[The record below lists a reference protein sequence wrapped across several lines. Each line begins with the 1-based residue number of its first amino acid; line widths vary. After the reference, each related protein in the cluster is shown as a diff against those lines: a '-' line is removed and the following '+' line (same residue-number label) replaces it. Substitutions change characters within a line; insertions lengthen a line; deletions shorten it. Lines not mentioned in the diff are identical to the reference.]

1 MRPRI
6 KIIKFSN
13 DDKRDKKLLSFWV
26 DPLLYDHCVRSSSCQ
41 LIKEGDLVKGD
52 ISSTEVITAL
62 AVEFWRLEKRLNK
75 INEVMKEKV
84 GSASEPVF
92 DQLQRIRDF
101 LGKHEIEIKEYD
113 GESYNDG
120 MAPRAIHFE
129 KDESLPEGVMKII
142 ETVKPTI
149 YLKGNVVVHGE
160 VIVARSKDA

>member
-1 MRPRI
+1 M
-6 KIIKFSN
+6 
-13 DDKRDKKLLSFWV
+13 
-26 DPLLYDHCVRSSSCQ
+26 
-41 LIKEGDLVKGD
+41 
-52 ISSTEVITAL
+52 
-62 AVEFWRLEKRLNK
+62 
-75 INEVMKEKV
+75 
-84 GSASEPVF
+84 
-92 DQLQRIRDF
+92 
-101 LGKHEIEIKEYD
+101 EYD